1 MIAQALTLWLNVNVA
16 DQMKEREVT
25 DVATLKA
32 LADPLRLAVL
42 GVLMKRDPEPVS
54 VKEVAAELDEAPTK
68 LYRHVK
74 QLEQT
79 GLVYV
84 AETRLVSGIVES
96 RYRSAQQSLR
106 LSPQVYA
113 EGDEP
118 PPALGAILA
127 AMDLVRSDFRRQF
140 LAGRIDLT
148 PAAQGNPQPG
158 KFAHATFRLSPE
170 RLRRLRARLDEALD
184 EVFAEGDSTDP
195 DAVEVALFALLYA
208 VRPPKAEN

>member
-1 MIAQALTLWLNVNVA
+1 MV

-42 GVLMKRDPEPVS
+42 SALMKRDPQPMS
-54 VKEVAAELDEAPTK
+54 VKEIAAELDEAPTK
-68 LYRHVK
+68 LYRHIK

-79 GLVYV
+79 GLVHV

-106 LSPQVYA
+106 LSPQVLA
-113 EGDEP
+113 EGEQP
-118 PPALGAILA
+118 PEALGTVLA
-127 AMDLVRSDFRRQF
+127 TMDLVRADFRRNF

-148 PAAQGNPQPG
+148 PAAQGNPLPN
-158 KFAHATFRLSPE
+158 KFAHTNVRLTPE
-170 RLRRLRARLDEALD
+170 RLRRLRSRLDELLD
-184 EVFAEGDSTDP
+184 EVFAEDDSAEP
-195 DAVEVALFALLYA
+195 DAVEVTLFALMYA
-208 VRPPKAEN
+208 VLPAKD

>member
-1 MIAQALTLWLNVNVA
+1 MV

-106 LSPQVYA
+106 LSPQVFA
-113 EGDEP
+113 EGGEQ
-118 PPALGAILA
+118 PAVLEAVLA
-127 AMDLVRSDFRRQF
+127 AMDLVRSEFQRHF
-140 LAGRIDLT
+140 LSGRIDMSPEKRT
-148 PAAQGNPQPG
+148 G
-158 KFAHATFRLSPE
+158 KFAHATLRLSPE
-170 RLRRLRARLDEALD
+170 RLRRLRERMNEALD
-184 EVFAEGDSTDP
+184 EAFAEEDHTGP
-195 DAVEVALFALLYA
+195 DAVEVTLFALLYA
-208 VRPPKAEN
+208 VDPPAEEQGPEEEQG

>member
-1 MIAQALTLWLNVNVA
+1 MV

-106 LSPQVYA
+106 LSPQVFA
-113 EGDEP
+113 EGGEQ
-118 PPALGAILA
+118 PAVLEAVLA
-127 AMDLVRSDFRRQF
+127 AMDLVRSEFQRYF
-140 LAGRIDLT
+140 LAGRVDMA
-148 PAAQGNPQPG
+148 PEKRAG
-158 KFAHATFRLSPE
+158 KFAHATLRLSPE
-170 RLRRLRARLDEALD
+170 RLRRLRERIDGALDEA
-184 EVFAEGDSTDP
+184 FAGDDSADP
-195 DAVEVALFALLYA
+195 DAVEATLFALLYT
-208 VRPPKAEN
+208 VDPPKAEQS

>member
-1 MIAQALTLWLNVNVA
+1 MV
-16 DQMKEREVT
+16 DQMKEREVS

-42 GVLMKRDPEPVS
+42 GALMKRDPQPMS

-74 QLEQT
+74 QLEQA
-79 GLVYV
+79 GLVFV

-96 RYRSAQQSLR
+96 RYRSAQHSLR
-106 LSPQVYA
+106 LSPQVYT

-118 PPALGAILA
+118 PAALGAMLA
-127 AMDLVRSDFRRQF
+127 ALDLVRADFRRNF

-148 PAAQGNPQPG
+148 PAAQGNRLPS
-158 KFAHATFRLSPE
+158 KFAHTTMRLSPE
-170 RLRRLRARLDEALD
+170 RLRKLRGRLDEVLD
-184 EVFAEGDSTDP
+184 ELFAEPESTGP
-195 DAVEVALFALLYA
+195 DAVEVTLFALMYA
-208 VRPPKAEN
+208 VQSAPEE

>member
-1 MIAQALTLWLNVNVA
+1 MV

-106 LSPQVYA
+106 LSPPVFA
-113 EGDEP
+113 ENGEQ
-118 PPALGAILA
+118 PAVLEAVLA
-127 AMDLVRSDFRRQF
+127 AMDLVRSEFQRYF
-140 LAGRIDLT
+140 LAGRIDMS
-148 PAAQGNPQPG
+148 PEKRVG
-158 KFAHATFRLSPE
+158 KFAHATLRLSPE
-170 RLRRLRARLDEALD
+170 RLRRLRERIDGALEEA
-184 EVFAEGDSTDP
+184 FAEGDSTDP
-195 DAVEVALFALLYA
+195 DAVEAVLFALLYT
-208 VRPPKAEN
+208 VDPPKVGRT

>member
-1 MIAQALTLWLNVNVA
+1 MTLWLNVDVV
-16 DQMKEREVT
+16 DPMKEREVT

-42 GVLMKRDPEPVS
+42 GALMRHDPEPMS

-84 AETRLVSGIVES
+84 AGTRVVSGIVES

-113 EGDEP
+113 EGGEQ
-118 PPALGAILA
+118 PAVLAAVLA
-127 AMDLVRSDFRRQF
+127 AMDLVRSEFQRYF
-140 LAGRIDLT
+140 LAGRVDMS
-148 PAAQGNPQPG
+148 PENRAS
-158 KFAHATFRLSPE
+158 KFAHATFRLTPE
-170 RLRRLRARLDEALD
+170 RLQRLRERMAQALD
-184 EVFAEGDSTDP
+184 EVFAEGDDTGP
-195 DAVEVALFALLYA
+195 DTVEATLFALLYT
-208 VRPPKAEN
+208 VDPPKPAAD